1 MKKGFIVILAIMTV
15 GFAGYR
21 LADARPWGGGMMGDG
36 GGYGNC
42 DNCWGGSQQGQLDDE
57 SIKAREKFFSETEQL
72 RKNLAVK
79 QAEMTALM
87 NRENPDEKK
96 AAKLAGEIFELRS
109 ELHKKAAE
117 NGLNRSYGGCRGGG
131 PGQGPGMKGPGMK
144 GPGMGGRGPGA
155 AN

>member
-1 MKKGFIVILAIMTV
+1 MKKGVIVILAIMTI

-21 LADARPWGGGMMGDG
+21 LADARSFGGGGMMGHG

-57 SIKAREKFFSETEQL
+57 TIKAREKFFSETEAL
-72 RKNLAVK
+72 RKNMAVK
-79 QAEMTALM
+79 QAEMAALM

-117 NGLNRSYGGCRGGG
+117 NGLNSGYGGCRGGG
-131 PGQGPGMKGPGMK
+131 PGQGPGMKGPGM
-144 GPGMGGRGPGA
+144 GGRGPGA